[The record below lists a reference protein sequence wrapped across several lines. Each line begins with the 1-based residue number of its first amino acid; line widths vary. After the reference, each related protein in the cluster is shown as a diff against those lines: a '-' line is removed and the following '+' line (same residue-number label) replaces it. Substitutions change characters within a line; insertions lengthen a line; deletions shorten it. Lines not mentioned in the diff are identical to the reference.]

1 MADQTARLWRI
12 GFTVVALAL
21 GMLLGAFLSGG
32 FNREGDSTAAD
43 AVGPDVGEIRVG
55 ASAAGPTATVDG
67 VGVGFAHNT
76 DGAVAAA
83 TNLVLT
89 LEQAGNTDRSS
100 AVRNYQ
106 VLSADESKQS
116 LADEMGAS
124 WDALHKGITANGPN
138 ASSLFLRTIPVGH
151 EVIRYGDERATVE
164 VWTLTLVAAAGMTQP
179 LASWETASIEVVW
192 ENDDWK
198 VWSADSTP
206 GPTPAWAQAPVSA
219 TDAFLDAVDK
229 LEGYRYVT
237 R

>member
-1 MADQTARLWRI
+1 MADQTARLWRV

-32 FNREGDSTAAD
+32 FDRSGDTTAAN

-55 ASAAGPTATVDG
+55 ASSAGPTATVDG
-67 VGVGFAHNT
+67 VGVGFSHNQE
-76 DGAVAAA
+76 GAVAAA

-89 LEQAGNTDRSS
+89 LEQAGNTDRDS

-106 VLSADESKQS
+106 VLSAEESKKS
-116 LADEMGAS
+116 LAEEMGAS

-192 ENDDWK
+192 QNDDWK
-198 VWSADSTP
+198 VWSADSTS
-206 GPTPAWAQAPVSA
+206 GPSPSWSQAPVTA
-219 TDAFLDAVDK
+219 TDAFLDAVDE